1 MPVFISLNTSLTGRF
16 SASISSIPT
25 NEKPLSLTSLR
36 ITLTAFLLEPIWT
49 TAPRPRNSL
58 KDSLRF
64 ISKPSP
70 DATILYTF
78 FPLFWTVVIPTP
90 FHTIGFFSS
99 LKYIKLTIK
108 CPSPLNDSILPSILI
123 GWAYI

>member
-1 MPVFISLNTSLTGRF
+1 MIIKEVPAEGNL
-16 SASISSIPT
+16 
-25 NEKPLSLTSLR
+25 
-36 ITLTAFLLEPIWT
+36 
-49 TAPRPRNSL
+49 
-58 KDSLRF
+58 
-64 ISKPSP
+64 
-70 DATILYTF
+70 TILYTF

-108 CPSPLNDSILPSILI
+108 CPSLLNDSILPSILI